1 MNTVDDYDNQND
13 SGMVPDDSGVAE
25 DQTAD
30 YEMEENTE
38 DGVSAGPL
46 PNLHISEDD
55 DMDEMGKDILRFN
68 IKAFYFITIAYA
80 IYCRF
85 FMAIK
90 MVISR

>member
-1 MNTVDDYDNQND
+1 MNNVDDYDNQND

-55 DMDEMGKDILRFN
+55 DMDEMGK
-68 IKAFYFITIAYA
+68 
-80 IYCRF
+80 F

-90 MVISR
+90 MVIFR